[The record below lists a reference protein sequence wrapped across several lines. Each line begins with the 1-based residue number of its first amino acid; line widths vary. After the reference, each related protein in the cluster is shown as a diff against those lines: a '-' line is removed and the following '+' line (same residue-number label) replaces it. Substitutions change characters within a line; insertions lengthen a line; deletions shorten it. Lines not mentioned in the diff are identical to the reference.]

1 MTILKFSVADHF
13 VDGQGLFDMIAK
25 AGTNGEIEPE
35 VQAIS
40 WQIMWPY
47 LQRSRVDQNG
57 FHVSE
62 IGSTWVSGYSD
73 MDLLEELSPDEIDT
87 WGGPRQFIP
96 AAWESITPRDDERIF
111 AIPFLADTRVV
122 YYWRDILADAGI
134 AEENAFSSPAKME
147 ETISRLAV
155 RGKPTWATPT
165 FGVTNIV
172 HQIAS
177 WIWAHGGSFFNEDH
191 TQTAFAKD
199 GALEGIIEYF
209 ALQKHMTRKYDSLDS
224 AQEAFRKRAASVLM
238 SGPWFYENLMKRNTP
253 AEMMANLGVA
263 LPPGPPFVGGS
274 SLVIWKGEEVEPA
287 LRWIK
292 QLTTNEKTQEQVTR
306 DTGLLPVLNTLLS
319 SARYTYDHHYAVFSK
334 ALKSG
339 RPLPQ
344 APFWGALEAELV
356 RVFGNIWSDL
366 KEDPRYTPKR
376 AVLEH
381 LLPMANMFDGKLY
394 RHSFPPVAPLNQ

>member
-13 VDGQGLFDMIAK
+13 TDGQGLFDMIAV
-25 AGTNGEIEPE
+25 AAFDGIIEPE
-35 VQAIS
+35 VQSIS

-62 IGSTWVSGYSD
+62 IGSTWVSGFSD
-73 MDLLEELSPDEIDT
+73 MNLLEELPRSEIEH
-87 WGGPRQFIP
+87 WGGAKQFIP
-96 AAWESITPRDDERIF
+96 AVWQSAVSHDDERIF
-111 AIPFLADTRVV
+111 AVPFLADTRVV

-134 AEENAFSSPAKME
+134 DESDAFSSPAKME
-147 ETISRLAV
+147 ATIRRLSA
-155 RGKPTWATPT
+155 RGKPSWATPT

-172 HQIAS
+172 HQVAS

-199 GALEGIIEYF
+199 GAIDGIIEYF
-209 ALQKHMTRKYDSLDS
+209 TLQKYMTRKFDSLDS
-224 AQEAFRKRAASVLM
+224 AQEAFRKRTASVLI
-238 SGPWFYENLMKRNTP
+238 SGPWFYENLLKRNAS
-253 AEMMANLGVA
+253 AEVLANIGIA
-263 LPPGPPFVGGS
+263 MPPGPPFVGGS
-274 SLVIWKGEEVEPA
+274 SLVIWSGEELKPA
-287 LRWIK
+287 LDWIK
-292 QLTTNEKTQEQVTR
+292 QLTMDEKTQEQVAR
-306 DTGLLPVLNTLLS
+306 DTGLLPVMEKVLN
-319 SARYTYDHHYAVFSK
+319 SARYTYDHHYAVFSR
-334 ALKSG
+334 AIRTG

-344 APFWGALEAELV
+344 VPFWGSLESELV
-356 RVFGNIWSDL
+356 RVFGNIWSVL

-394 RHSFPPVAPLNQ
+394 RHSFPPPAPM